1 MNPHRVQGR
10 SVRRR
15 VRCVPKLTFLGRTK
29 AGGCGMNVAKAQI
42 VAILRSRG
50 LDTRADWA
58 DRTLP
63 DIVDTATNA
72 GLLKTLGIA
81 AESLQPAAAAPRPS
95 GADHP

>member
-1 MNPHRVQGR
+1 
-10 SVRRR
+10 
-15 VRCVPKLTFLGRTK
+15 
-29 AGGCGMNVAKAQI
+29 MNVAKAQI

-50 LDTRADWA
+50 LDARADWA

-63 DIVDTATNA
+63 DIVDTVTNA

-81 AESLQPAAAAPRPS
+81 AESLQPATAVPRPP

>member
-1 MNPHRVQGR
+1 
-10 SVRRR
+10 
-15 VRCVPKLTFLGRTK
+15 
-29 AGGCGMNVAKAQI
+29 MNVAKAEI

-63 DIVDTATNA
+63 DIVDTITNA
-72 GLLKTLGIA
+72 GLLNTLGIPP
-81 AESLQPAAAAPRPS
+81 ELLQPAAATPRPT